1 MLGQGSGVNLEDRDL
16 ACAAYQFPMCVI
28 MQAGSEEEGFFA
40 DKPKYTLGILQTVIL
55 VTEVLSP

>member
-1 MLGQGSGVNLEDRDL
+1 ML